1 VAPLKSSGHTTYL
14 ATHVTARQR
23 VGVRELLCLYD
34 RIGMI
39 VSTICAIPIGR
50 LEHPSRV
57 TSAPLW
63 MYAWTTSATTGDYL
77 DCRRHTSDFDH
88 PRHAV
93 DDATRPGMDVY
104 TFYSKVSEA
113 RLLGRPHITSNLLSL
128 GQKGKGTPS
137 RGDEHT

>member
-1 VAPLKSSGHTTYL
+1 
-14 ATHVTARQR
+14 
-23 VGVRELLCLYD
+23 
-34 RIGMI
+34 MI

-128 GQKGKGTPS
+128 GQKGEGTPS